1 MESLIEELKAAKIV
15 LITGG
20 ARSGKSSYA
29 LKLADAVRGRKGYL
43 ATAQPLDREMEERIR
58 GHQEGRG
65 DEYTSIEEPLNI
77 TQRLKEIDG
86 SFEVIVIDCLA
97 LWVSNLLHRG
107 ERNLSRIKEEIREF
121 VDCAKGLKSR
131 LILVTNEV
139 GMGIVPDNEL
149 ARIFRDLIGFAS
161 QLIAEIADGVVVMFS
176 GIPWRLK

>member
-1 MESLIEELKAAKIV
+1 MESLIAELKAAKTV

-43 ATAQPLDREMEERIR
+43 ATAQPLDEEMEERIR
-58 GHQEGRG
+58 GHREGRG
-65 DEYTSIEEPLNI
+65 DEYISIEEPLNI

-97 LWVSNLLHRG
+97 LWISNLLHRG

-149 ARIFRDLIGFAS
+149 ARIFRDLIGFTN
-161 QLIAEIADGVVVMFS
+161 QLIAENADGVVVMFS